1 MFRKM
6 PFILVAVILTAILL
20 GPMLPIELK
29 RALYSISLSIKDIII
44 FLLPLIIFGLLF
56 KAVATLSSNA
66 TKIIIMILAFVCCSN
81 FLSTFLSHYIGI
93 WIYNFNLSMIV
104 PSGSD
109 GLTGLWIYHLPKL
122 ITNDK
127 SMFVGILLGIITA
140 KLYPALAAKASA
152 KIEIFF
158 NKLLQMLVYFIP
170 LFVAGFVIKLQYDGV
185 ISVIIRNYTT
195 VFLFIALAQFGYI
208 LIAYYILNKCNF
220 KAFMFNIKNMLPAAI
235 SGFSTMS
242 SAVSM
247 PLTIAG
253 VENSTKNKDIARA
266 VVPIT
271 VNIHL
276 IGDCFAIPI
285 LAYAILK
292 SFGMPEPTLL
302 TYLIFTFYFVL
313 AKFSVAA
320 IPGGGIIIMLPILE
334 GYLGFNA
341 EMLSLITALYI
352 LLDPV
357 ITCANVLGNGGFAK
371 MIDNVCVFLDKN
383 KSS

>member
-6 PFILVAVILTAILL
+6 PFILVAVILATILL
-20 GPMLPIELK
+20 GPILPIELK

-56 KAVATLSSNA
+56 RAVATLSSNA
-66 TKIIIMILAFVCCSN
+66 TKIIIMILALVCCSN

-93 WIYNFNLSMIV
+93 WIYNFNLSMLV
-104 PSGSD
+104 PSDSN
-109 GLTGLWIYHLPKL
+109 GLTGLWGCHLPKL

-127 SMFVGILLGIITA
+127 SMFAGIFLGIIAA
-140 KLYPALAAKASA
+140 KLYPALAIKISA

-158 NKLLQMLVYFIP
+158 NKLLKMLVYFIP

-185 ISVIIRNYTT
+185 INVIIKNYTT
-195 VFLFIALAQFGYI
+195 VFLFIALAQFSYI

-220 KAFMFNIKNMLPAAI
+220 KAFMCNVKNMLPAAI

-247 PLTIAG
+247 PLTIIG
-253 VENSTKNKDIARA
+253 VENSAKNKDIARA

-334 GYLGFNA
+334 SHLGFNA
-341 EMLSLITALYI
+341 EMLSFITALYI

-371 MIDNVCVFLDKN
+371 MIDNFCIFLDKN
-383 KSS
+383 KSL